1 MDARNPDEIVV
12 AGLAPNKRRN
22 SPFDSNHRGNSLI
35 LLIDL
40 AILGYLAYLL
50 ADAGVQ
56 MFNSYLVN
64 GVLFLVIAGFYSIWF
79 GYRTRKKWAYWPA
92 VGILILVTILFLMF
106 AAFNLWF
113 ILQGDLSGFF
123 VVIFISFAVFSTI
136 RRIMQHFHPMYIA
149 AYLDRGV
156 KIQGFDVKSK
166 ILTSKLKILSS
177 KCKMLTSKSMI
188 LTSTCKIL
196 SSNPVILTSKSW
208 IFDVKIIDFDI
219 KIQAF
224 EIKTIYF
231 DVKLLDF
238 DVKVHDFDVNFSH
251 VFRYILNGWKLKIP
265 APL

>member
-50 ADAGVQ
+50 ANAGVQ

-64 GVLFLVIAGFYSIWF
+64 GLLFCVIAGFYSIWF

-92 VGILILVTILFLMF
+92 VGILIIVTILFLMF
-106 AAFNLWF
+106 AAVNLWY
-113 ILQGDLSGFF
+113 ILRGDLSGFF
-123 VVIFISFAVFSTI
+123 VVIFVSFAVFSTL

-156 KIQGFDVKSK
+156 KIQGFDLEQGEMYAACPTCFS
-166 ILTSKLKILSS
+166 ILAIIPSQLSPEDNCPHCGNPLVDGGLVTRDS
-177 KCKMLTSKSMI
+177 
-188 LTSTCKIL
+188 STE
-196 SSNPVILTSKSW
+196 
-208 IFDVKIIDFDI
+208 
-219 KIQAF
+219 Q
-224 EIKTIYF
+224 E
-231 DVKLLDF
+231 
-238 DVKVHDFDVNFSH
+238 
-251 VFRYILNGWKLKIP
+251 
-265 APL
+265 

>member
-40 AILGYLAYLL
+40 AILGYLSYLV
-50 ADAGVQ
+50 ADAGSTNVQ
-56 MFNSYLVN
+56 FLPSKWCSVFAYCRILFNLVWIQN
-64 GVLFLVIAGFYSIWF
+64 KEEMGLLA
-79 GYRTRKKWAYWPA
+79 A

-156 KIQGFDVKSK
+156 KIQGFDLAQGEMYAACPTCFS
-166 ILTSKLKILSS
+166 ILAIIPSQLSPEDNCPHCGNPLVDGALAAS
-177 KCKMLTSKSMI
+177 D
-188 LTSTCKIL
+188 
-196 SSNPVILTSKSW
+196 SNNE
-208 IFDVKIIDFDI
+208 
-219 KIQAF
+219 Q
-224 EIKTIYF
+224 E
-231 DVKLLDF
+231 
-238 DVKVHDFDVNFSH
+238 
-251 VFRYILNGWKLKIP
+251 
-265 APL
+265 

>member
-12 AGLAPNKRRN
+12 AGLTPNKRRN

-64 GVLFLVIAGFYSIWF
+64 GVLFVVIAGFYSIWF

-156 KIQGFDVKSK
+156 KIQGFDLAQGEMYAACPTCFS
-166 ILTSKLKILSS
+166 ILAIIPSQLSPEDNCPHCGNPLVDGALAAS
-177 KCKMLTSKSMI
+177 D
-188 LTSTCKIL
+188 ST
-196 SSNPVILTSKSW
+196 NE
-208 IFDVKIIDFDI
+208 
-219 KIQAF
+219 Q
-224 EIKTIYF
+224 E
-231 DVKLLDF
+231 
-238 DVKVHDFDVNFSH
+238 
-251 VFRYILNGWKLKIP
+251 
-265 APL
+265 